1 MYFIVKSVAFNTF
14 LAALHMFRNRKQCFI
29 FQFEKTIKDTCTL
42 IQKISKSDKDM
53 TSMIPILLQEPEDQD
68 GYDNEIDSFFTPK
81 LDSKR
86 WRCKKL
92 ERKKYN
98 ISEEEKK
105 KKAAIECLT
114 AISDE
119 VSSLCSR
126 RNKVRI

>member
-1 MYFIVKSVAFNTF
+1 MCLIVKSVAFNTF
-14 LAALHMFRNRKQCFI
+14 LAALHMFRNRKPCSI
-29 FQFEKTIKDTCTL
+29 FPFEKTISM
-42 IQKISKSDKDM
+42 IHKISKSDKDM
-53 TSMIPILLQEPEDQD
+53 TCMILKLLQEPEDQD

-86 WRCKKL
+86 WRCKKV

-126 RNKVRI
+126 RNKVPI